1 MPVRKV
7 LFASAASIAGAAV
20 LALAACSSMPVTTD
34 VNPNASVAACHTYAW
49 AHEQYASR
57 ARAAGGNPLN
67 ADRLRTA
74 IQSNLAARGILLA
87 DAPHAADCVV
97 GYAIGSHVVA
107 DQYAGL
113 GLGFGYGWGGW
124 GRRGYGGD
132 FGYDWP
138 YVRNEGRISVDLF
151 DAKTRQAIWHASV
164 DRNVTDLTGADAEAA
179 ITAAAA
185 AMFNKFPLPAAAPGA
200 MPIHPVT

>member
-1 MPVRKV
+1 MPVKKV
-7 LFASAASIAGAAV
+7 LFASAAGAA
-20 LALAACSSMPVTTD
+20 LAALAACSSMPVTTD
-34 VNPNASVAACHTYAW
+34 VNPNASVAVCHTYAW
-49 AHEQYASR
+49 AHEQYAAR

-67 ADRLRTA
+67 ADRLRIA
-74 IQSNLAARGILLA
+74 IQSNLAARGIRLA
-87 DAPHAADCVV
+87 DDAHSADCVV
-97 GYAIGSHVVA
+97 GYAIGSHIVA

-124 GRRGYGGD
+124 GRRGYGD

-138 YVRNEGRISVDLF
+138 TVRDEGRISIDLF

-164 DRNVTDLTGADAEAA
+164 NRNVTELTGADAETA

-185 AMFNKFPLPAAAPGA
+185 AMFNKFPLPSAPPA
-200 MPIHPVT
+200 STSIRPVT